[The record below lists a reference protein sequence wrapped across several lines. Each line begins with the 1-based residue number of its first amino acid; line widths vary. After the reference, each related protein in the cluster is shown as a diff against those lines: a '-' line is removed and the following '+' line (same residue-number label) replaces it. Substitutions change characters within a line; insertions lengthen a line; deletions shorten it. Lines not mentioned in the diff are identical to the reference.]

1 MTLPIFRPL
10 TPAPADTV
18 SSHEAAEAYARVRPD
33 LDALPPEAV
42 GRINAR
48 VTTVIA
54 IALGA
59 WPHINALLSVIA
71 RLPQFDVADLRKLP
85 DYVYALYYADV
96 MATLSSEGAADVPAM
111 VAEATPMRDRMLS
124 VAEGMAKYGLV
135 DAKRVAT
142 IRSGLGHLD
151 TAHDLGALAALF
163 RGLGPEQQARLPV
176 PEAEIDRAAEL
187 SLQLLAALGRR
198 QVGSDGAGLPSRYE
212 DDRTR
217 AFRLV
222 VRSYDQARRAVSF
235 LRWSEGD
242 ADLLVP
248 SFFSGKRRRSTPVQE
263 PGEAPVEGEV
273 PGKGEVP
280 AADDES
286 ALE

>member
-1 MTLPIFRPL
+1 MNLPIFRPL

-18 SSHEAAEAYARVRPD
+18 SSHEATEAYARVRPD

-48 VTTVIA
+48 VTTVVA

-71 RLPQFDVADLRKLP
+71 MLPQFDVADLRKLP

-124 VAEGMAKYGLV
+124 VAEGMAKYDLV
-135 DAKRVAT
+135 DPKQVAN

-163 RGLGPEQQARLPV
+163 RGLGPEQQSRLPV

-187 SLQLLAALGRR
+187 SLQLIAALGRR
-198 QVGSDGAGLPSRYE
+198 QVGSDGSSLPSRYE

-248 SFFSGKRRRSTPVQE
+248 SFFSGKRRRGTPTPE
-263 PGEAPVEGEV
+263 PVEAPVEGEA
-273 PGKGEVP
+273 PNKTP
-280 AADDES
+280 AADDDDN
-286 ALE
+286 AGV